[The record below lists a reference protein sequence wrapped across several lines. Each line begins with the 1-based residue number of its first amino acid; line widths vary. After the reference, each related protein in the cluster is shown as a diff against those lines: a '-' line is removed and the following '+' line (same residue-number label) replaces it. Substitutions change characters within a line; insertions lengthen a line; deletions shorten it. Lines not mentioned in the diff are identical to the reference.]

1 MSPEVT
7 FGIAWQWRSETLKG
21 AALKLLQHP
30 RLPFGRSFMQLA
42 GKMAERAITAVG
54 WDSVFCHCGANKGC
68 LNGHF
73 DQKIEENETIHL
85 DHHRSSE

>member
-7 FGIAWQWRSETLKG
+7 FAIAGQWRSEAVKG

-42 GKMAERAITAVG
+42 GRHI
-54 WDSVFCHCGANKGC
+54 
-68 LNGHF
+68 L
-73 DQKIEENETIHL
+73 QKIS
-85 DHHRSSE
+85 HRPSLLKRGIPPFCKGREGGI